1 MNFNHLEIMDKLI
14 QFVSLWVFENKDSS
28 WRLPCY

>member
-14 QFVSLWVFENKDSS
+14 QFVSLWVFENKDSF